1 MEIPS
6 GNLIDSCLSSLT
18 SNQLLIPQTDFLQ
31 QEILKIPVA
40 TERFSFRNAL
50 EKLPFKEK
58 CYKKLQ
64 EYEID
69 NLNISFTKAL
79 FNYWSMF
86 YEFQKIGKFKFVV
99 VKKDFKGYYNL
110 LYDGRCLK
118 EVINKWPL
126 KVWYLNSKKNFVV
139 ERKSLPKLHNLP
151 IKSEPLWKLLKLP
164 VAKPD
169 PQNYNELTTFFANQT
184 FKNDIKIIFLLSYPT
199 ATCDWYN
206 IIGTTTADLIFIDA
220 FTKKDYTIGYKEKI
234 IVWDTPK
241 VIEPKIPF
249 KPDPHQHNRSA
260 AVNVKL
266 FGLNEAYNLN
276 CITMTELHDLSKQ
289 LGDTYGCIY
298 LALDFENETRF
309 ITFRDNLGY
318 VHFEITDLNSWT
330 KFFNFIYQKNLYW
343 AEKKRNILHVLL
355 QKLTQYSKIQSP
367 YKKCL
372 FQLNA
377 CIENYK
383 IVLFSTDDSQIHS
396 IKLQFSHW
404 INKTFPKRHF
414 TLSLTNDACNNL
426 CVIKNKEF
434 TLFNLS
440 AYLSESDLFSKLL
453 PEPIFEKNKIIVTKQ
468 KKQNSGLSTWQH
480 CVQRGQDATKLILTT
495 WKNVGIDFLAMFDF
509 DIFSMH
515 FMSLSYLSF
524 QTVWTKYTRLGGIY
538 HHGLEK
544 TKPYYEDML
553 RNHSHGGYFYSCQD
567 KLDAGQPLHKTFGNP
582 ASSISEFDIVSS
594 YGYAS
599 SNIRIPSG
607 FCYGYIANEKG
618 TLVRCDKTQRHKTF
632 EFLSVF
638 YTLHLLEQ
646 QGYIIQTVYSNF
658 HQFGIFSIG
667 NYPIDLVAICEK
679 NIFFYQFDGQYV
691 HGCLQCPTLDSYIG
705 NRTQDQVLQLTN
717 TRNAVINQWCNNIN
731 ITQPNY
737 ATFVIKT
744 DCHDYNVKDMFAYFQ
759 LYPQL
764 FALISCYPN
773 TFELDLNH
781 LLNSSADS
789 TFIAD
794 VHGFIPCNSKALF
807 VQEEK
812 KKWTRESK
820 TLTKSIL
827 LTKDYFEYL
836 QQKFNFQVISIN
848 SVFFYKKCSLLNQI
862 FKTIV
867 ADRMNPNIT
876 PGKKQL
882 LKNIV
887 NYSAGFFGFNQS
899 KASHVTNKIV
909 SKVPYRQNATSLPKH
924 FLHSLGFIEDNDYFI
939 ISTYKQN
946 DISKK
951 RKSCCS
957 PLPLY
962 VSIVEF
968 GKLRMSQIL
977 AVLDYF
983 IDPQNFRHL
992 YSNIDNII
1000 IALAHSTIEDC
1011 IKPELKQDFL
1021 AIKPYFFTPNE
1032 PGHFKQ
1038 EYCFTQDQLWKFVSP
1053 CMQNYALITKDINQS
1068 VHKSSALRYLSSQNS
1083 YDYSLKMLDNNPIS
1097 ITQVRRVNKIV
1108 NMKVENQI
1116 FTFNK

>member
-1 MEIPS
+1 MSTPS
-6 GNLIDSCLSSLT
+6 GNFIDSCLSSLT
-18 SNQLLIPQTDFLQ
+18 FSPLLIPTASFSND
-31 QEILKIPVA
+31 ETLKHPANTV
-40 TERFSFRNAL
+40 RFSFRDAI
-50 EKLPFKEK
+50 EKLPYKEK
-58 CYKKLQ
+58 LYKILE

-79 FNYWSMF
+79 FNHWSMF
-86 YEFQKIGKFKFVV
+86 YNFQKIGKFKFVV
-99 VKKDFKGYYNL
+99 VKKDKKLNYNL
-110 LYDGRCLK
+110 LYDGRFLK
-118 EVINKWPL
+118 DINDLWPL
-126 KVWYLNSKKNFVV
+126 KVWYLNSKKNFFV

-151 IKSEPLWKLLKLP
+151 IQSDPLWKLLKLT
-164 VAKPD
+164 VEKPD
-169 PQNYNELTTFFANQT
+169 PQNYTELIAFFENQT
-184 FKNDIKIIFLLSYPT
+184 FLNDIKFSFLLSYPT
-199 ATCDWYN
+199 SICFWYK
-206 IIGTTTADLIFIDA
+206 IIGTTNGMPILITA

-234 IVWDTPK
+234 LKWDTPEI
-241 VIEPKIPF
+241 IERKLPF

-266 FGLNEAYNLN
+266 FGLNEAYNLG
-276 CITMTELHDLSKQ
+276 CITMAELHDLSKQ
-289 LGDTYGCIY
+289 LGNTYGCIS
-298 LALDFENETRF
+298 LALDLENETRF
-309 ITFRDNLGY
+309 ITFRDHLGH
-318 VHFEITDLNSWT
+318 VHFEITNINSWT
-330 KFFNFIYQKNLYW
+330 KFFNFIYKKRLFW
-343 AEKKRNILHVLL
+343 AEKKRTILQSVF
-355 QKLTQYSKIQSP
+355 QKLNQYSKIESP

-372 FQLNA
+372 YHLNA
-377 CIENYK
+377 CIENFK
-383 IVLFSTDDSQIHS
+383 IVLFSIDDSQIHS
-396 IKLQFSHW
+396 IKLQLSHY

-414 TLSLTNDACNNL
+414 TLSLTNDASNNL
-426 CVIKNKEF
+426 CVIKNKEL

-440 AYLSESDLFSKLL
+440 AYLSDSDLFPQLL
-453 PEPIFEKNKIIVTKQ
+453 PMPIFEPNKIILRKQ
-468 KKQNSGLSTWQH
+468 PKQNSGLSTLKH
-480 CVQRGQDATKLILTT
+480 CERRGQEATFCILTA
-495 WKNVGIDFLAMFDF
+495 WKDVGIDFLAMFDF

-515 FMSLSYLSF
+515 LMSLSYLSF

-553 RNHSHGGYFYSCQD
+553 RNQSHGGYFYSCQD
-567 KLDAGQPLHKTFGNP
+567 KLDAGQPLHTTFGNP
-582 ASSISEFDIVSS
+582 ASSICEFDIVSS

-646 QGYIIQTVYSNF
+646 QGYLIQTVYSNF

-667 NYPIDLVAICEK
+667 NYPIDLVAICDK

-691 HGCLQCPTLDSYIG
+691 HGCSKCPSLDNYIG
-705 NRTQDQVLQLTN
+705 NRTQDEVMQLTN
-717 TRNAVINQWCNNIN
+717 IRNNIINEWCNHIN
-731 ITQPNY
+731 ISQPNY

-744 DCHDYNVKDMFAYFQ
+744 DCHDYNVKDMLAYFKI
-759 LYPQL
+759 YPQL

-773 TFELDLNH
+773 VFELDKSH
-781 LLNSSADS
+781 LLNSSVDS

-794 VHGFIPCNSKALF
+794 VHGFIPCKSKALF
-807 VQEEK
+807 IQKEK
-812 KKWTRESK
+812 KIWSRESK
-820 TLTKSIL
+820 TLFKSIL

-836 QQKFNFQVISIN
+836 QKKFNFQITSIN

-867 ADRMNPNIT
+867 ADRMNPQIT

-887 NYSAGFFGFNQS
+887 NFSAGFFGFNQNKTS
-899 KASHVTNKIV
+899 TVTNKII
-909 SKVPYRQNATSLPKH
+909 SKVPYRYMSGTVPKH
-924 FLHSLGFIEDNDYFI
+924 FLHILGFIEDKEYFI
-939 ISTYKQN
+939 KSTYKHI

-951 RKSCCS
+951 RNSCSS

-977 AVLDYF
+977 SVLDYF
-983 IDPQNFRHL
+983 IDSQNFRHL

-1000 IALAHSTIEDC
+1000 IALAHSTIEEC

-1021 AIKPYFFTPNE
+1021 AIQPYFFTPNE

-1038 EYCFTQDQLWKFVSP
+1038 EYCFTKDQLWKFVSP
-1053 CMQNYALITKDINQS
+1053 FMQNYALITKDIDQS
-1068 VHKSSALRYLSSQNS
+1068 VHKNSSLRYLSSQHS
-1083 YDYSLKMLDNNPIS
+1083 YDYSIKMLNNNPVSIS
-1097 ITQVRRVNKIV
+1097 QLRRVNKIV

>member
-1 MEIPS
+1 M
-6 GNLIDSCLSSLT
+6 
-18 SNQLLIPQTDFLQ
+18 
-31 QEILKIPVA
+31 KIPVA
-40 TERFSFRNAL
+40 TERFTFRDAI
-50 EKLPFKEK
+50 EKLPFKD
-58 CYKKLQ
+58 KLYQ
-64 EYEID
+64 TLKEYEID

-79 FNYWSMF
+79 FNHWTMF
-86 YEFQKIGKFKFVV
+86 YRFQKIGRFRFVV
-99 VKKDFKGYYNL
+99 VKKDFKGNYNL
-110 LYDGRCLK
+110 LYDGRC
-118 EVINKWPL
+118 IIDGSNKWPL
-126 KVWYLNSKKNFVV
+126 KVWYINSKKQFVV
-139 ERKSLPKLHNLP
+139 ERKCLPKLHNLP
-151 IKSEPLWKLLKLP
+151 IKSEPLWKLLNLTVK
-164 VAKPD
+164 KPD
-169 PQNYNELTTFFANQT
+169 PQNYNELIAFFENQS
-184 FKNDIKIIFLLSYPT
+184 FISNIKILFLISYPT
-199 ATCDWYN
+199 ANFNWYD
-206 IIGTTTADLIFIDA
+206 IIGTTTAMPIFFTA
-220 FTKKDYTIGYKEKI
+220 FTKQDYTIGYKEKI
-234 IVWDTPK
+234 LTWDTPK

-249 KPDPHQHNRSA
+249 QPDPHQHNRSA

-266 FGLNEAYNLN
+266 FGLNEAYNLG
-276 CITMTELHDLSKQ
+276 CITMAELHDLSKQ
-289 LGDTYGCIY
+289 LGNTYGCIS
-298 LALDFENETRF
+298 LALDSENETRF
-309 ITFRDNLGY
+309 ITFRDDLGH
-318 VHFEITDLNSWT
+318 VHFEITDINSWT
-330 KFFNFIYQKNLYW
+330 KFFDFVYQKKLFW
-343 AEKKRNILHVLL
+343 TEKKRIILHSLL
-355 QKLTQYSKIQSP
+355 EKLNQYSKIESP
-367 YKKCL
+367 FKKCL
-372 FQLNA
+372 FHLNA

-383 IVLFSTDDSQIHS
+383 IVLFSTDDSQIHG
-396 IKLQFSHW
+396 IKLYLSHY

-414 TLSLTNDACNNL
+414 TLSLTNDARNNL
-426 CVIKNKEF
+426 CVIKNKEL

-440 AYLSESDLFSKLL
+440 AYLSDSDLFPQLL
-453 PEPIFEKNKIIVTKQ
+453 PMPIFENNKIILRKQ
-468 KKQNSGLSTWQH
+468 KKQNSGLSTLKH
-480 CVQRGQDATKLILTT
+480 CEFRGQEATQCILTA
-495 WKNVGIDFLAMFDF
+495 WKDVGIDFLAMFDF

-515 FMSLSYLSF
+515 LMSLSYLSF

-567 KLDAGQPLHKTFGNP
+567 KLDAGQPLHITSGNP

-599 SNIRIPSG
+599 SNIKIPSG

-632 EFLSVF
+632 KFLSVF

-646 QGYIIQTVYSNF
+646 QGYSIQTVYSNF

-667 NYPIDLVAICEK
+667 NYPIDLVAICDK
-679 NIFFYQFDGQYV
+679 NIFFYQFDGQFV
-691 HGCLQCPTLDSYIG
+691 HGCLQCPSLDTYIG
-705 NRTQDQVLQLTN
+705 NRSQNQVLQLTN
-717 TRNAVINQWCNNIN
+717 TRNIVINQWCNNIN
-731 ITQPNY
+731 SFQPNY

-744 DCHDYNVKDMFAYFQ
+744 DCHDYNVKNMLAYFE
-759 LYPQL
+759 LHPKL

-773 TFELDLNH
+773 EFKIDISH
-781 LLNSSADS
+781 ILNSSANS

-794 VHGFIPCNSKALF
+794 VHGFIPCGSKTLF
-807 VQEEK
+807 IQEEK
-812 KKWTRESK
+812 KIWTRESK

-836 QQKFNFQVISIN
+836 QQKFDFKVTSMK

-867 ADRMNPNIT
+867 ADRMNPTIT

-887 NYSAGFFGFNQS
+887 NYSAGFFGFNQNKS
-899 KASHVTNKIV
+899 STVTNKII
-909 SKVPYRQNATSLPKH
+909 SKIPYIKNAQALPKH
-924 FLHSLGFIEDNDYFI
+924 FLHLLGFIEDNEYFI
-939 ISTYKQN
+939 KSSHKSI

-951 RKSCCS
+951 RNSCSS

-977 AVLDYF
+977 AVLEYF

-1000 IALAHSTIEDC
+1000 IALAHSTIEDS
-1011 IKPELKQDFL
+1011 IKPELKQNFL
-1021 AIKPYFFTPNE
+1021 AFQPYFFTPNE

-1068 VHKSSALRYLSSQNS
+1068 VHKNSSLRYLSSQSS
-1083 YDYSLKMLDNNPIS
+1083 YDYSLKMLNNNPIS
-1097 ITQVRRVNKIV
+1097 ISQVRRVNKIV
-1108 NMKVENQI
+1108 NMEVENQI